1 MFKSNNQ
8 LTPGYT
14 LSSITPSGGLIVG
27 KDFKFSTGT
36 LDPQCRGK
44 SVPSRVSNRLL
55 AMHGHNRPT
64 SVQIVLYTSKCCTC
78 FIVDVISDP
87 YPNKGPVYSK
97 KMTCKK
103 NMFRLYKWR
112 LLCAVWR

>member
-36 LDPQCRGK
+36 LDPHCRGM

-64 SVQIVLYTSKCCTC
+64 SVQFYTHRSVVLVLSSMSLVTHTQIRDQYTVRK
-78 FIVDVISDP
+78 
-87 YPNKGPVYSK
+87 
-97 KMTCKK
+97 
-103 NMFRLYKWR
+103 
-112 LLCAVWR
+112 